1 MGKVIE
7 SYSGKSIPSK
17 TYATYVELYLP
28 DTGVHDEEM
37 YAYAHIG
44 TKYYLQMQV
53 DMPKE
58 QLAYNVP
65 LELAQEAASS
75 YIA

>member
-1 MGKVIE
+1 
-7 SYSGKSIPSK
+7 
-17 TYATYVELYLP
+17 
-28 DTGVHDEEM
+28 M

>member
-1 MGKVIE
+1 
-7 SYSGKSIPSK
+7 
-17 TYATYVELYLP
+17 
-28 DTGVHDEEM
+28 M

-75 YIA
+75 YIAWTFSPRQKRTELYSVL